1 MIGNQPIDL
10 YARAISDEKQHAVL
24 DGASAGTYKRYQ
36 VLHNDYPDP
45 DRLRKL
51 AASIKDHTLHH
62 LDEYLAKAEQA
73 MTSRGVKV
81 HFASTGEDACQTI
94 LTILQGHGVTRLTKS
109 KSMAAEEIHLNPFLI
124 ENGIEC
130 LESDLGEFI
139 IQLDD
144 DVPSHIV
151 KPIIHKNRRE
161 IAKTFMREGIAADY
175 NDDPE
180 TITRRART
188 YLREKYML
196 AEAGITGA
204 NFVCCDS
211 GRMLL
216 VTNEGNSRFGMA
228 PVPVHIA
235 LVGIEKLIPREK
247 DLAVFLN
254 LLGRSAT
261 GQQLTVYT
269 EFISGPRSANQPD
282 GPEHMHVVFLDNG
295 RSDVL
300 ASNCRE
306 ILRCIRCGACQNVCP
321 VYRQAS
327 GHAYRSTYGGPVGAV
342 LSPLLFGDRF
352 PELADLPKASSLCGA
367 CNEVCPVDIPIPDL
381 LLRLRDKAK
390 REGVHS
396 PAAIPMAPFATLA
409 TSPSLW
415 RTAMTMSKA
424 MNHLPIDVA
433 PIKPLQDWL
442 GQRTLPEFHGGD
454 FRKWFKGH
462 KTSKHPHN
470 QSHET

>member
-1 MIGNQPIDL
+1 MIGNQLIDQ
-10 YARAISDEKQHAVL
+10 YARNISDEKQHSVS
-24 DGASAGTYKRYQ
+24 DGTSAGTEKRYQ
-36 VLHNDYPDP
+36 VLYRDYQDP
-45 DRLRKL
+45 DALRKL

-62 LDEYLAKAEQA
+62 LGDYLAQAEQA
-73 MTSRGVKV
+73 LVARGVNV
-81 HFASTGEDACQTI
+81 HFAATGGDACQTI
-94 LTILQGHGVTRLTKS
+94 LAILQNHGVTQLTKS

-144 DVPSHIV
+144 DIPSHIV

-161 IAKTFMREGIAADY
+161 IANTFLREGIAADY
-175 NDDPE
+175 NDDPQ
-180 TITRRART
+180 TITRRARVF
-188 YLREKYML
+188 LRGKYMQ
-196 AEAGITGA
+196 AQAGITGA
-204 NFVCCDS
+204 NFVCADS

-216 VTNEGNSRFGMA
+216 VTNEGNSRFGLA

-235 LVGIEKLIPREK
+235 LVGIEKLIPREQ

-261 GQQLTVYT
+261 AQQLTVYT
-269 EFISGPRSANQPD
+269 EFINGPRSANQPD
-282 GPEHMHVVFLDNG
+282 GPQHMHVVFMDNG
-295 RSDVL
+295 RSNIL

-327 GHAYRSTYGGPVGAV
+327 GHAYRSPYGGPVGAV

-352 PELADLPKASSLCGA
+352 PEFADLPKASSLCGA

-381 LLRLRDKAK
+381 LLRLRDKAH
-390 REGVHS
+390 REGIHS
-396 PAAIPMAPFATLA
+396 PAAIPMAPFAMLA
-409 TSPSLW
+409 TSPALW
-415 RTAMTMSKA
+415 RNAMTMSKA
-424 MNHLPIDVA
+424 MNYLPLQLA
-433 PIKPLQDWL
+433 PLKPLEDWL
-442 GQRTLPEFHGGD
+442 GQRTLPQSHGGD
-454 FRKWFKGH
+454 FRKWMKRR
-462 KTSKHPHN
+462 KNVKS
-470 QSHET
+470 

>member
-1 MIGNQPIDL
+1 MAQQIDQ
-10 YARAISDEKQHAVL
+10 YARDISDEKQHSVI
-24 DGASAGTYKRYQ
+24 DGSSKGTDKRYS
-36 VLHNDYPDP
+36 VLFHDYEDP
-45 DRLRKL
+45 NSLRKL
-51 AASIKDHTLHH
+51 AGAIKDHTLHH
-62 LDEYLAKAEQA
+62 LDEYLEKAEKA
-73 MTSRGVKV
+73 LTERGVKV
-81 HFASTGEDACQTI
+81 HYASTDEDARQAI
-94 LTILQGHGVTRLTKS
+94 LKILREHEVKQLTKS

-124 ENGIEC
+124 ENGIAC

-139 IQLDD
+139 IQLDGD
-144 DVPSHIV
+144 EPSHIV
-151 KPIIHKNRRE
+151 KPIIHKNRRG
-161 IAKTFMREGIAADY
+161 IANTFLREGIAPDY

-180 TITRRART
+180 TITRRARVH
-188 YLREKYML
+188 LREKYMV

-204 NFVCCDS
+204 NFVCADT
-211 GRMLL
+211 GRLVL

-228 PVPVHIA
+228 PVNLHIA
-235 LVGIEKLIPREK
+235 LVGIEKVIPQER
-247 DLAVFLN
+247 DLSVFLN

-269 EFISGPRSANQPD
+269 EFINGPKSENQPD
-282 GPEHMHVVFLDNG
+282 GPEHMHVVFMDNG
-295 RSDVL
+295 RTDVL

-306 ILRCIRCGACQNVCP
+306 ILRCIRCSACQNVCP

-327 GHAYRSTYGGPVGAV
+327 GHAYRSVYGGPIGAV
-342 LSPLLFGDRF
+342 LSPILFGKRF

-390 REGVHS
+390 REEVPSDG
-396 PAAIPMAPFATLA
+396 AIPMSPFATLA

-424 MNHLPIDVA
+424 MNHLPIQVA

-442 GQRTLPEFHGGD
+442 GQRTLPESHGGD
-454 FRKWFKGH
+454 FRKWLKARR
-462 KTSKHPHN
+462 K
-470 QSHET
+470 

>member
-1 MIGNQPIDL
+1 MAQQIDQ
-10 YARAISDEKQHAVL
+10 YARDISDEKQHSVI
-24 DGASAGTYKRYQ
+24 DGSSKGTDKRYS
-36 VLHNDYPDP
+36 VLFHDYEDP
-45 DRLRKL
+45 NSLRKL
-51 AASIKDHTLHH
+51 AGAIKDHTLHH
-62 LDEYLAKAEQA
+62 LDEYLEKAEKA
-73 MTSRGVKV
+73 LTDRGVHV
-81 HFASTGEDACQTI
+81 HYASTDEDARQAI
-94 LTILQGHGVTRLTKS
+94 LKILQEYEVKQLTKS

-124 ENGIEC
+124 ENGIAC

-139 IQLDD
+139 IQLDGD
-144 DVPSHIV
+144 EPSHIV
-151 KPIIHKNRRE
+151 KPIIHKNRRG
-161 IAKTFMREGIAADY
+161 IANTFLREGIAPDY

-180 TITRRART
+180 TITRRARVH
-188 YLREKYML
+188 LREKYMV

-204 NFVCCDS
+204 NFVCADT
-211 GRMLL
+211 GRLVL

-228 PVPVHIA
+228 PVNLHIA
-235 LVGIEKLIPREK
+235 LVGIEKVIPQER
-247 DLAVFLN
+247 DLSVFLN

-269 EFISGPRSANQPD
+269 EFINGPKSENQPD
-282 GPEHMHVVFLDNG
+282 GPEHMHVVFMDNG
-295 RSDVL
+295 RTDVL

-306 ILRCIRCGACQNVCP
+306 ILRCIRCSACQNVCP

-327 GHAYRSTYGGPVGAV
+327 GHAYRSVYGGPIGAV
-342 LSPLLFGDRF
+342 LSPILFGKRF

-390 REGVHS
+390 REEVPSDG
-396 PAAIPMAPFATLA
+396 AIPMSPFATLA

-424 MNHLPIDVA
+424 MNHLPIQVA

-442 GQRTLPEFHGGD
+442 GQRTLPESHGGD
-454 FRKWFKGH
+454 FRKWLKARR
-462 KTSKHPHN
+462 K
-470 QSHET
+470 

>member
-1 MIGNQPIDL
+1 MIGTQKIDDF
-10 YARAISDEKQHAVL
+10 ARAITDEKQHSVL
-24 DGASAGTYKRYQ
+24 DGASAGTEKRYK
-36 VLHNDYPDP
+36 VLHNDYADP
-45 DRLRKL
+45 DQLRRL
-51 AASIKDHTLHH
+51 AARIKDHTLHH
-62 LDEYLAKAEQA
+62 LDEYLVKAEQA
-73 MTSRGVKV
+73 LTSRGVHV
-81 HFASTGEDACQTI
+81 HFAATDQDARQTI
-94 LTILQGHGVTRLTKS
+94 LDILRQHEVTALTKS
-109 KSMAAEEIHLNPFLI
+109 KSMAAEEIHLNPYLI

-139 IQLDD
+139 IQLDND
-144 DVPSHIV
+144 EPSHIV

-161 IAKTFMREGIAADY
+161 IARTFQREGVADDY

-188 YLREKYML
+188 FFREKYMK
-196 AEAGITGA
+196 AQAGITGA
-204 NFVCCDS
+204 NFVCADS
-211 GRMLL
+211 GRILL
-216 VTNEGNSRFGMA
+216 ITNEGNSRFGMA
-228 PVPVHIA
+228 PVNVHIA
-235 LVGIEKLIPREK
+235 LVGIEKLIPREQ
-247 DLAVFLN
+247 DLSVFLN

-269 EFISGPRSANQPD
+269 EFINGPKSANQPD
-282 GPEHMHVVFLDNG
+282 GPDYMHVVFMDNG
-295 RSDVL
+295 RTDVL

-327 GHAYRSTYGGPVGAV
+327 GHAYRSTYGGPIGAV

-381 LLRLRDKAK
+381 LLRLRDKAY
-390 REGVHS
+390 REHIHS
-396 PAAIPMAPFATLA
+396 PAAIPMSPFATLA

-424 MNHLPIDVA
+424 MNHLPIQVA

-442 GQRTLPEFHGGD
+442 GQRTLPESHGGD
-454 FRKWFKGH
+454 FRKWFKAH
-462 KTSKHPHN
+462 KK
-470 QSHET
+470 

>member
-1 MIGNQPIDL
+1 MPSTQPIDQ
-10 YARAISDEKQHAVL
+10 YARDITDEKQASVL
-24 DGASAGTYKRYQ
+24 DGSSKGTDKRHE
-36 VLHNDYPDP
+36 VLHQDYGDP
-45 DRLRKL
+45 DALRRL
-51 AASIKDHTLHH
+51 AGEIKDHTLHH
-62 LDEYLAKAEQA
+62 LGEYLEKAEKA
-73 MTSRGVKV
+73 LTSRGVRV
-81 HFASTGEDACQTI
+81 HFASTGEDARNTI
-94 LTILQGHGVTRLTKS
+94 LDILREHGATRLTKS
-109 KSMAAEEIHLNPFLI
+109 KSMAAEEIHLNPFLN

-139 IQLDD
+139 VQLDHD
-144 DVPSHIV
+144 EPSHIV

-161 IAKTFMREGIAADY
+161 IANTFLREGIASDY

-180 TITRRART
+180 TITRRARVH
-188 YLREKYML
+188 LRSKYME
-196 AEAGITGA
+196 AHAGITGA
-204 NFVCCDS
+204 NFVCADS
-211 GRMLL
+211 GRMVL

-235 LVGIEKLIPREK
+235 LVGIEKVIPREK

-269 EFISGPRSANQPD
+269 EFINGPRAAGQPD
-282 GPEHMHVVFLDNG
+282 GPDHMHVVFMDNG
-295 RSDVL
+295 RTDVL

-327 GHAYRSTYGGPVGAV
+327 GHAYRSTYGGPIGAV
-342 LSPLLFGDRF
+342 LSPILFGSRF

-390 REGVHS
+390 RESIPSAG
-396 PAAIPMAPFATLA
+396 AIPMSPFATLA
-409 TSPSLW
+409 TSPSMW

-424 MNHLPIDVA
+424 MNHLPIQVA
-433 PIKPLQDWL
+433 PVKPLQEWL
-442 GQRTLPEFHGGD
+442 GQRTLPEWHGGD
-454 FRKWFKGH
+454 FRKWLKNR
-462 KTSKHPHN
+462 KTEEK
-470 QSHET
+470 TK

>member
-1 MIGNQPIDL
+1 MIGIQPIDQ
-10 YARAISDEKQHAVL
+10 YARDISDEKQHSVI
-24 DGASAGTYKRYQ
+24 DGSAAGTDKRYY
-36 VLHNDYPDP
+36 VLHKDYPDP
-45 DRLRKL
+45 DKLRKL
-51 AASIKDHTLHH
+51 AASIKDHTLNH
-62 LDEYLAKAEQA
+62 LGDYLAKAEKSL
-73 MTSRGVKV
+73 TDRGVSV
-81 HFASTGEDACQTI
+81 HFASTDEDARQTI
-94 LTILQGHGVTRLTKS
+94 LSILRGHGVTRLTKS

-124 ENGIEC
+124 ENGVEC

-139 IQLDD
+139 IQLDGD
-144 DVPSHIV
+144 EPSHIV

-161 IAKTFMREGIAADY
+161 IANTFQREGVAVDY

-180 TITRRART
+180 TITRRARVHF
-188 YLREKYML
+188 RKKYM
-196 AEAGITGA
+196 EAQAVITGA
-204 NFVCCDS
+204 NFVCADT
-211 GRMLL
+211 GRMILA
-216 VTNEGNSRFGMA
+216 TNEGNSRFGMA

-235 LVGIEKLIPREK
+235 LVGIEKIIPEQK

-269 EFISGPRSANQPD
+269 EFINGPRSANQPD
-282 GPEHMHVVFLDNG
+282 GPDHMHVVFMDNG
-295 RSDVL
+295 RTDVL
-300 ASNCRE
+300 ASNCKE

-327 GHAYRSTYGGPVGAV
+327 GHAYRSTYGGPIGAV
-342 LSPLLFGDRF
+342 LSPILFGKRF

-390 REGVHS
+390 REEIPSAG
-396 PAAIPMAPFATLA
+396 AIPMSPFAHLA

-424 MNHLPIDVA
+424 MNHLPIQVA

-442 GQRTLPEFHGGD
+442 GQRTLPESHGGD
-454 FRKWFKGH
+454 FRRWMKERKKV
-462 KTSKHPHN
+462 KT
-470 QSHET
+470 

>member
-1 MIGNQPIDL
+1 MIGIQPIEE
-10 YARAISDEKQHAVL
+10 YARLISDAKQHSVI
-24 DGASAGTYKRYQ
+24 DGASSGTAKRYQ
-36 VLHNDYPDP
+36 VLHGDYPDP
-45 DRLRKL
+45 DALRKT
-51 AASIKDHTLHH
+51 AAAIKDHTLQN
-62 LDEYLAKAEQA
+62 LASYLEQA
-73 MTSRGVKV
+73 ESSLSASGAKV
-81 HFASTGEDACQTI
+81 HFAATGDDAKQTI
-94 LTILQGHGVTRLTKS
+94 LSILREHGVTSITKS

-124 ENGIEC
+124 ENGVEC

-139 IQLDD
+139 IQLDGD
-144 DVPSHIV
+144 EPSHIV

-161 IAKTFMREGIAADY
+161 IAETFRREGIAADY

-180 TITRRART
+180 TITRRARV
-188 YLREKYML
+188 YLREKYM
-196 AEAGITGA
+196 AAQGVVTGA
-204 NFVCCDS
+204 NFVCADS
-211 GRMLL
+211 GRIVL

-269 EFISGPRSANQPD
+269 EFVNGPRSANQPD
-282 GPEHMHVVFLDNG
+282 GPEHFHVVFMDNG
-295 RSDVL
+295 RTDVL

-327 GHAYRSTYGGPVGAV
+327 GHAYRSNYGGPVGAV

-390 REGVHS
+390 REHVPS
-396 PAAIPMAPFATLA
+396 PAALPMGPFATLA

-424 MNHLPIDVA
+424 MNHLPIEVA

-442 GQRTLPEFHGGD
+442 GQRTLPPSRGGEF
-454 FRKWFKGH
+454 RRWFKNR
-462 KTSKHPHN
+462 KS
-470 QSHET
+470 S

>member
-10 YARAISDEKQHAVL
+10 YARTISDEKQASVL
-24 DGASAGTYKRYQ
+24 DGSSKGTEKRYQ
-36 VLHNDYPDP
+36 VLHRDYAAPDA
-45 DRLRKL
+45 LRKL
-51 AASIKDHTLHH
+51 AGAIKDHTLHH
-62 LDEYLAKAEQA
+62 LGDYLAKAEQA
-73 MTSRGVKV
+73 LVSRGVQV
-81 HFASTGEDACQTI
+81 HFAATGDDAKQAI
-94 LTILQGHGVTRLTKS
+94 LSILQSHGVTRLTKA

-144 DVPSHIV
+144 DIPSHIV

-161 IAKTFMREGIAADY
+161 IAKTFLREGIAADY

-180 TITRRART
+180 TITRRARV
-188 YLREKYML
+188 YLREKYMR

-204 NFVCCDS
+204 NFVCADT

-235 LVGIEKLIPREK
+235 LVGIEKVIPREQ

-269 EFISGPRSANQPD
+269 EFINGPRAAGQPD
-282 GPEHMHVVFLDNG
+282 GPEHMHVVFMDNG
-295 RSDVL
+295 RSEVL

-390 REGVHS
+390 RDHVHS
-396 PAAIPMAPFATLA
+396 PAAIPMSPFAVLA

-424 MNHLPIDVA
+424 MNHLPIQVA

-454 FRKWFKGH
+454 FRKWYGSRGK
-462 KTSKHPHN
+462 N
-470 QSHET
+470 

>member
-1 MIGNQPIDL
+1 MIGNQLIDE
-10 YARAISDEKQHAVL
+10 YARNISDEKQHSVIS
-24 DGASAGTYKRYQ
+24 GAAAGTEKRYQ
-36 VLHNDYPDP
+36 VLHQDYPDP
-45 DRLRKL
+45 DAIRKL

-62 LDEYLAKAEQA
+62 LGDYLAKAEQA
-73 MTSRGVKV
+73 LTSRGVKV
-81 HFASTGEDACQTI
+81 HFASTDEDARQTI
-94 LTILQGHGVTRLTKS
+94 LSILQGHGVTQLTKS

-124 ENGIEC
+124 ENGVEC

-144 DVPSHIV
+144 DEPSHIV

-161 IAKTFMREGIAADY
+161 IAETFLREGIAADY

-180 TITRRART
+180 TITRRARV

-196 AEAGITGA
+196 AQAGITGG
-204 NFVCCDS
+204 NFVCADT
-211 GRMLL
+211 GRIAL

-228 PVPVHIA
+228 PVGVHIA
-235 LVGIEKLIPREK
+235 LVGIEKIIPQEK

-269 EFISGPRSANQPD
+269 EFINGPKSANQPD

-295 RSDVL
+295 RTDVL
-300 ASNCRE
+300 ASNCKE

-342 LSPLLFGDRF
+342 LSPILFGSRF

-381 LLRLRDKAK
+381 LLRLRDKAH
-390 REGVHS
+390 REHIHS
-396 PAAIPMAPFATLA
+396 PAAIPMSPFATLA

-424 MNHLPIDVA
+424 MNHLPIQVA

-442 GQRTLPEFHGGD
+442 GQRTLPESHGGD
-454 FRKWFKGH
+454 FRKWMKSR
-462 KTSKHPHN
+462 KK
-470 QSHET
+470 

>member
-1 MIGNQPIDL
+1 MVTHQPIDL
-10 YARAISDEKQHAVL
+10 YARNITDEKQASVI
-24 DGASAGTYKRYQ
+24 DGSSSGTEKRYQ
-36 VLHNDYPDP
+36 VLNADYENPNA
-45 DRLRKL
+45 LRKL
-51 AASIKDHTLHH
+51 AGAIKDHTLHH
-62 LDEYLAKAEQA
+62 LGTYLAKAEKSL
-73 MTSRGVKV
+73 TDRGVHV
-81 HFASTGEDACQTI
+81 HYAATDEDARQTI
-94 LTILQGHGVTRLTKS
+94 LSILRSHEVTRLTKS

-139 IQLDD
+139 IQLDGD
-144 DVPSHIV
+144 EPSHIV

-161 IAKTFMREGIAADY
+161 IARTFLREGIGGDY

-180 TITRRART
+180 TITRRARVH
-188 YLREKYML
+188 LREKYML
-196 AEAGITGA
+196 AQAGITGA
-204 NFVCCDS
+204 NFVCADT
-211 GRMLL
+211 GRLAL

-235 LVGIEKLIPREK
+235 LVGIEKVIPEEK

-269 EFISGPRSANQPD
+269 EFINGPRSPNQPD
-282 GPEHMHVVFLDNG
+282 GPDHMHVVFMDNG
-295 RSDVL
+295 RTDVL

-390 REGVHS
+390 REAVPSAG
-396 PAAIPMAPFATLA
+396 AIPMSPFATLA

-424 MNHLPIDVA
+424 MNHLPIEVA
-433 PIKPLQDWL
+433 PVKPLQEWL
-442 GQRTLPEFHGGD
+442 GQRTLPEWRGGD
-454 FRKWFKGH
+454 FRKWFKNR
-462 KTSKHPHN
+462 KN
-470 QSHET
+470 

>member
-1 MIGNQPIDL
+1 MIGTQPIDL
-10 YARAISDEKQHAVL
+10 YARKISDEKQTSVL
-24 DGASAGTYKRYQ
+24 DGSSKGTEKRYE
-36 VLHNDYPDP
+36 VLHKDYADP
-45 DRLRKL
+45 DSLRKL
-51 AASIKDHTLHH
+51 AGAIKDHTLHH
-62 LDEYLAKAEQA
+62 LGDYLAKAEAALTQ
-73 MTSRGVKV
+73 RGVKV
-81 HFASTGEDACQTI
+81 HFAATAKDARQEI
-94 LTILQGHGVTRLTKS
+94 LSILRGHGVTRLTKS

-139 IQLDD
+139 VQLDND
-144 DVPSHIV
+144 EPSHIV

-161 IAKTFMREGIAADY
+161 IARTFQREGIAADY

-180 TITRRART
+180 TITRRARVH
-188 YLREKYML
+188 LREKYML

-204 NFVCCDS
+204 NFVCADT
-211 GRMLL
+211 GRLTL

-235 LVGIEKLIPREK
+235 LVGIEKVIPREQ

-269 EFISGPRSANQPD
+269 EFINGPKSANQPD
-282 GPEHMHVVFLDNG
+282 GPEHMHVVFMDNG
-295 RSDVL
+295 RTDVL

-396 PAAIPMAPFATLA
+396 PAALPMTPFSTLA

-424 MNHLPIDVA
+424 MNHLPIHVA

-442 GQRTLPEFHGGD
+442 GQRTLPESRGGD
-454 FRKWFKGH
+454 FRKWY
-462 KTSKHPHN
+462 KTRKN
-470 QSHET
+470 G

>member
-1 MIGNQPIDL
+1 MIGNQLIDE
-10 YARAISDEKQHAVL
+10 YARRISDEKQHSVL
-24 DGASAGTYKRYQ
+24 DGASAGTEKRYQ
-36 VLHNDYPDP
+36 ILHTDYQDP
-45 DRLRKL
+45 DALRKL

-73 MTSRGVKV
+73 LVSRGVNV
-81 HFASTGEDACQTI
+81 HFAATGDDAKQTI
-94 LTILQGHGVTRLTKS
+94 LDILRSHGVTRLTKS

-139 IQLDD
+139 VQLDD
-144 DVPSHIV
+144 DEPSHIV

-161 IAKTFMREGIAADY
+161 IARTFQREGIAADY

-180 TITRRART
+180 TITRRARVF
-188 YLREKYML
+188 LREKYMQ

-204 NFVCCDS
+204 NFVCADS
-211 GRMLL
+211 GRLLL

-235 LVGIEKLIPREK
+235 LVGIEKIIPREK
-247 DLAVFLN
+247 DLTVFLN

-269 EFISGPRSANQPD
+269 EFINGPKSANQPD
-282 GPEHMHVVFLDNG
+282 GPEHMHVVFMDNG
-295 RSDVL
+295 RTDVL

-381 LLRLRDKAK
+381 LLRLRDKAH
-390 REGVHS
+390 RAHVHS
-396 PAAIPMAPFATLA
+396 PAAIPMSPFATLA
-409 TSPSLW
+409 TTPSLW

-424 MNHLPIDVA
+424 MNHLPIQVA

-442 GQRTLPEFHGGD
+442 GQRTLPESHGGD
-454 FRKWFKGH
+454 FRKWFKAR
-462 KTSKHPHN
+462 KK
-470 QSHET
+470 

>member
-1 MIGNQPIDL
+1 MIGNQLIDE
-10 YARAISDEKQHAVL
+10 YARAISDEKQNSVL
-24 DGASAGTYKRYQ
+24 DGASSGTEKRYQ
-36 VLHNDYPDP
+36 VLHKDYQDP
-45 DRLRKL
+45 DALRKL
-51 AASIKDHTLHH
+51 AASIKDHTLQH

-73 MTSRGVKV
+73 LVSRGANV
-81 HFASTGEDACQTI
+81 HFAATGDDAKQTI
-94 LTILQGHGVTRLTKS
+94 LDILRSHGVTRLTKS

-144 DVPSHIV
+144 DEPSHIV

-161 IAKTFMREGIAADY
+161 IARTFQREGIAADY

-180 TITRRART
+180 TITRRARVF
-188 YLREKYML
+188 LREKYMQ
-196 AEAGITGA
+196 AQAGITGA
-204 NFVCCDS
+204 NFVCADS
-211 GRMLL
+211 GRLLL

-235 LVGIEKLIPREK
+235 LVGIEKIIPREK

-269 EFISGPRSANQPD
+269 EFINGPKSANQPD
-282 GPEHMHVVFLDNG
+282 GPEHMHVVFMDNG
-295 RSDVL
+295 RTDVL

-381 LLRLRDKAK
+381 LLRLRDKAHQAH
-390 REGVHS
+390 VHS
-396 PAAIPMAPFATLA
+396 PAAIPMSPFATLA

-424 MNHLPIDVA
+424 MNHLPIQVA

-442 GQRTLPEFHGGD
+442 GQRTLPESHGGD
-454 FRKWFKGH
+454 FRKWFKTR
-462 KTSKHPHN
+462 KK
-470 QSHET
+470 

>member
-1 MIGNQPIDL
+1 MIGTQPIDL
-10 YARAISDEKQHAVL
+10 YARKISDEKQNSVL
-24 DGASAGTYKRYQ
+24 DGSSKGTEKRYEA
-36 VLHNDYPDP
+36 LHKDYADP
-45 DRLRKL
+45 DSLRKL
-51 AASIKDHTLHH
+51 AGAIKDHTLHH
-62 LDEYLAKAEQA
+62 LGDYLAKAEAALTQ
-73 MTSRGVKV
+73 RGVKV
-81 HFASTGEDACQTI
+81 HFAATAEDARQEI
-94 LTILQGHGVTRLTKS
+94 LSILRGHGVNRLTKS

-139 IQLDD
+139 VQLDND
-144 DVPSHIV
+144 EPSHIV

-161 IAKTFMREGIAADY
+161 IARTFQREGIAADY

-180 TITRRART
+180 TITRRARVH
-188 YLREKYML
+188 LREKYML

-204 NFVCCDS
+204 NFVCADT
-211 GRMLL
+211 GRLTL

-228 PVPVHIA
+228 PTPVHIA
-235 LVGIEKLIPREK
+235 LVGIEKVIPREQ

-269 EFISGPRSANQPD
+269 EFINGPKSANQPD
-282 GPEHMHVVFLDNG
+282 GPEHMHVVFMDNG
-295 RSDVL
+295 RTDVL

-396 PAAIPMAPFATLA
+396 PAAVPMTPFSTLA

-424 MNHLPIDVA
+424 MNHLPIHVA

-442 GQRTLPEFHGGD
+442 GQRTLPESRGGE
-454 FRKWFKGH
+454 FRKWYKGH
-462 KTSKHPHN
+462 KN
-470 QSHET
+470 G

>member
-1 MIGNQPIDL
+1 MIGIQPIDQ
-10 YARAISDEKQHAVL
+10 YARDISDEKQQSVI
-24 DGASAGTYKRYQ
+24 GGSSAGTEKRYK
-36 VLHNDYPDP
+36 VLHHDYPDP
-45 DRLRKL
+45 DAIRRL
-51 AASIKDHTLHH
+51 AAVIKDHTLHH
-62 LDEYLAKAEQA
+62 LGDYLAKAENA
-73 MTSRGVKV
+73 LIDRGVQV
-81 HFASTGEDACQTI
+81 HFASTDEDARQTI
-94 LTILQGHGVTRLTKS
+94 LAILRGHGVSRLTKS

-124 ENGIEC
+124 ENGVEC

-139 IQLDD
+139 IQLDGD
-144 DVPSHIV
+144 EPSHIV

-161 IAKTFMREGIAADY
+161 IARTFLREGVADDY

-180 TITRRART
+180 TITRRARNHF
-188 YLREKYML
+188 RRKYM
-196 AEAGITGA
+196 EAQAVITGA
-204 NFVCCDS
+204 NFVCSDT
-211 GRMLL
+211 GRM
-216 VTNEGNSRFGMA
+216 VIATNEGNSRFGMA

-235 LVGIEKLIPREK
+235 LVGIEKIIPAEK

-269 EFISGPRSANQPD
+269 EFINGPKSASQPD
-282 GPEHMHVVFLDNG
+282 GPEHMHVVFMDN
-295 RSDVL
+295 RRTDVL
-300 ASNCRE
+300 ASNCKE

-327 GHAYRSTYGGPVGAV
+327 GHAYRSTYGGPIGAV
-342 LSPLLFGDRF
+342 LSPILFGSRF
-352 PELADLPKASSLCGA
+352 PELADLPKASTLCGA

-390 REGVHS
+390 REEIPSAG
-396 PAAIPMAPFATLA
+396 AIPMSPFATLA

-424 MNHLPIDVA
+424 MNYLPIQVA

-442 GQRTLPEFHGGD
+442 GQRTLPESHGGD
-454 FRKWFKGH
+454 FRKWFKAH
-462 KTSKHPHN
+462 KK
-470 QSHET
+470 

>member
-1 MIGNQPIDL
+1 MSALQPIER
-10 YARAISDEKQHAVL
+10 YARAISDEKQASVM
-24 DGASAGTYKRYQ
+24 DGSSSGTEKRFH
-36 VLHNDYPDP
+36 VLHEDYDDP
-45 DRLRKL
+45 DVLRRL
-51 AASIKDHTLHH
+51 AGAIKDHTLHH
-62 LDEYLAKAEQA
+62 LDLYLEQA
-73 MTSRGVKV
+73 ADALTARGVKV
-81 HFASTGEDACQTI
+81 HFASTDEDARQAI
-94 LTILQGHGVTRLTKS
+94 LGILREHEVKRLTKS

-139 IQLDD
+139 IQLDGD
-144 DVPSHIV
+144 EPSHIV

-161 IAKTFMREGIAADY
+161 IAQTFLREGIAPDY

-180 TITRRART
+180 VITRRARVH
-188 YLREKYML
+188 LREKYMQ
-196 AEAGITGA
+196 AGAGITGA
-204 NFVCCDS
+204 NFVCADS
-211 GRMLL
+211 GRLVL

-235 LVGIEKLIPREK
+235 LVGIEKVVPRER
-247 DLAVFLN
+247 DLAVLLN

-269 EFISGPRSANQPD
+269 EFINGPRSAHQPD
-282 GPEHMHVVFLDNG
+282 GPEHMHVVFMDNG
-295 RSDVL
+295 RTDVL
-300 ASNCRE
+300 ASSCKE

-321 VYRQAS
+321 IYRQAS

-342 LSPLLFGDRF
+342 LSPLLFGSRF
-352 PELADLPKASSLCGA
+352 RDLADLPKASTLCGA

-390 REGVHS
+390 REKVPS
-396 PAAIPMAPFATLA
+396 AASIPMAPFATLA

-424 MNHLPIDVA
+424 MNHLPLDVA
-433 PIKPLQDWL
+433 PVRPLRDWL
-442 GQRTLPEFHGGD
+442 GQRTLPEWHGGD
-454 FRKWFKGH
+454 FRKWLKSRERRRTDESG
-462 KTSKHPHN
+462 T
-470 QSHET
+470 

>member
-1 MIGNQPIDL
+1 MIGTQLIDD
-10 YARAISDEKQHAVL
+10 YARNISDEKQQSVITGSA
-24 DGASAGTYKRYQ
+24 AGTNKRYQ
-36 VLHNDYPDP
+36 VLHKDYPDP
-45 DRLRKL
+45 DAIRKL
-51 AASIKDHTLHH
+51 AAAIKDHTLHH
-62 LDEYLAKAEQA
+62 LGDYLAKAEQA
-73 MTSRGVKV
+73 LESRGVNV
-81 HFASTGEDACQTI
+81 HFASTDEDARQTI
-94 LTILQGHGVTRLTKS
+94 LSILQGHGVTQLTKS

-124 ENGIEC
+124 ENGVEC

-144 DVPSHIV
+144 DEPSHIV

-161 IAKTFMREGIAADY
+161 IARTFQREGIAADY

-180 TITRRART
+180 TIT
-188 YLREKYML
+188 LREKYMQ
-196 AEAGITGA
+196 AQAGITGG
-204 NFVCCDS
+204 NFVCADT
-211 GRMLL
+211 GRIAL

-228 PVPVHIA
+228 PVGVHIA
-235 LVGIEKLIPREK
+235 LIGIEKIIPQEK

-269 EFISGPRSANQPD
+269 EFINGPKSANQPD
-282 GPEHMHVVFLDNG
+282 GPEHMHVVFMDNG
-295 RSDVL
+295 RTDVL
-300 ASNCRE
+300 ASNCKE

-342 LSPLLFGDRF
+342 LSPILFGSRF

-381 LLRLRDKAK
+381 LLRLRDKAHQ
-390 REGVHS
+390 EHIHS
-396 PAAIPMAPFATLA
+396 PAAIPMSPFAALA
-409 TSPSLW
+409 TSPALW

-424 MNHLPIDVA
+424 MNHLPIQVA

-442 GQRTLPEFHGGD
+442 GQRTLPDSHGGD
-454 FRKWFKGH
+454 FRKWFKARR
-462 KTSKHPHN
+462 K
-470 QSHET
+470 E

>member
-1 MIGNQPIDL
+1 MIGTQLIDD
-10 YARAISDEKQHAVL
+10 YARNISDEKQQSVITGSA
-24 DGASAGTYKRYQ
+24 AGTNKRYQ
-36 VLHNDYPDP
+36 VLHKDYPDP
-45 DRLRKL
+45 DAIRKL

-62 LDEYLAKAEQA
+62 LGDYLAKAEQA
-73 MTSRGVKV
+73 LVSRGVNV
-81 HFASTGEDACQTI
+81 HFASTDEDARQTI
-94 LTILQGHGVTRLTKS
+94 LSILRGHGVTQLTKA

-124 ENGIEC
+124 ENGVEC

-144 DVPSHIV
+144 DEPSHIV

-161 IAKTFMREGIAADY
+161 IAKTFQREGIAADY

-180 TITRRART
+180 TITRRARV
-188 YLREKYML
+188 YLREKYMQ
-196 AEAGITGA
+196 AQAGITGG
-204 NFVCCDS
+204 NFVCADT
-211 GRMLL
+211 GRIAL

-228 PVPVHIA
+228 PVGVHIA
-235 LVGIEKLIPREK
+235 LIGIEKIIPEEK

-269 EFISGPRSANQPD
+269 EFINGPKSANQPD
-282 GPEHMHVVFLDNG
+282 GPEHMHVVFMDNG
-295 RSDVL
+295 RTDVL
-300 ASNCRE
+300 ASNCKE

-342 LSPLLFGDRF
+342 LSPILFGSRF

-381 LLRLRDKAK
+381 LLRLRDKAHQ
-390 REGVHS
+390 EHIHS
-396 PAAIPMAPFATLA
+396 PAAIPMSPFAALA
-409 TSPSLW
+409 TSPALW

-424 MNHLPIDVA
+424 MNHLPIQVA

-442 GQRTLPEFHGGD
+442 GQRTLPDSHGGD
-454 FRKWFKGH
+454 FRKWFKARR
-462 KTSKHPHN
+462 K
-470 QSHET
+470 E

>member
-1 MIGNQPIDL
+1 MPQQIDQ
-10 YARAISDEKQHAVL
+10 YARDISDEKQHSVI
-24 DGASAGTYKRYQ
+24 DGSSKGTEKRYS
-36 VLHNDYPDP
+36 VLFHDYEDP
-45 DRLRKL
+45 NSLRKL
-51 AASIKDHTLHH
+51 AGAIKDHTLHH
-62 LDEYLAKAEQA
+62 LDEYLEKAERA
-73 MTSRGVKV
+73 LTERGVNV
-81 HFASTGEDACQTI
+81 HYASTDEDARQAI
-94 LTILQGHGVTRLTKS
+94 LGILQEHGVKQLTKS

-139 IQLDD
+139 IQLDGD
-144 DVPSHIV
+144 EPSHIV
-151 KPIIHKNRRE
+151 KPIIHKNRRG
-161 IAKTFMREGIAADY
+161 IANTFLREGIAPDY

-180 TITRRART
+180 TITRRARVH
-188 YLREKYML
+188 LREKYMV

-204 NFVCCDS
+204 NFVCADS
-211 GRMLL
+211 GRLVL

-228 PVPVHIA
+228 PVNVHIA
-235 LVGIEKLIPREK
+235 LVGIEKVIPQER
-247 DLAVFLN
+247 DLSVFLN

-269 EFISGPRSANQPD
+269 EFINGPKSENQPD
-282 GPEHMHVVFLDNG
+282 GPEHMHVVFMDNG
-295 RSDVL
+295 RTDVL

-306 ILRCIRCGACQNVCP
+306 ILRCIRCSACQNVCP

-327 GHAYRSTYGGPVGAV
+327 GHAYRSVYGGPIGAV
-342 LSPLLFGDRF
+342 LSPILFGKRF

-390 REGVHS
+390 REEIPSEG
-396 PAAIPMAPFATLA
+396 AIPMSPFATLA

-424 MNHLPIDVA
+424 MNHLPIEVA

-442 GQRTLPEFHGGD
+442 GQRTLPESHGGD
-454 FRKWFKGH
+454 FRKWLKARR
-462 KTSKHPHN
+462 K
-470 QSHET
+470 

>member
-1 MIGNQPIDL
+1 MVTHQPIDL
-10 YARAISDEKQHAVL
+10 YARNITDEKQASVI
-24 DGASAGTYKRYQ
+24 DGSSSGTEKRYQ
-36 VLHNDYPDP
+36 VLNADYENPNA
-45 DRLRKL
+45 LRKL
-51 AASIKDHTLHH
+51 AGAIKDHTLHH
-62 LDEYLAKAEQA
+62 LGTYLAKAEKSL
-73 MTSRGVKV
+73 TDRGVHV
-81 HFASTGEDACQTI
+81 HFAATDEDARQTI
-94 LTILQGHGVTRLTKS
+94 LSILRSHEVTRLTKS

-139 IQLDD
+139 IQLDGD
-144 DVPSHIV
+144 EPSHIV

-161 IAKTFMREGIAADY
+161 IARTFLREGIGGDY

-180 TITRRART
+180 TITRRARVH
-188 YLREKYML
+188 LREKYML
-196 AEAGITGA
+196 AQAGITGA
-204 NFVCCDS
+204 NFVCADT
-211 GRMLL
+211 GRLAL

-235 LVGIEKLIPREK
+235 LVGIEKVIPEEK

-269 EFISGPRSANQPD
+269 EFINGPRSPNQPD
-282 GPEHMHVVFLDNG
+282 GPDHMHVVFMDNG
-295 RSDVL
+295 RTDVL

-390 REGVHS
+390 REAVPSAG
-396 PAAIPMAPFATLA
+396 AIPMSPFATLA

-424 MNHLPIDVA
+424 MNHLPIEVA
-433 PIKPLQDWL
+433 PVKPLQEWL
-442 GQRTLPEFHGGD
+442 GQRTLPEWRGGD
-454 FRKWFKGH
+454 FRKWFKNR
-462 KTSKHPHN
+462 KN
-470 QSHET
+470 

>member
-1 MIGNQPIDL
+1 MIGTQPIDL
-10 YARAISDEKQHAVL
+10 YARKISDEKQTSVL
-24 DGASAGTYKRYQ
+24 DGSSKGTEKRYE
-36 VLHNDYPDP
+36 VLHKDYADP
-45 DRLRKL
+45 DSLRKL
-51 AASIKDHTLHH
+51 AGAIKDHTLHH
-62 LDEYLAKAEQA
+62 LGDYLAKAEAALIQ
-73 MTSRGVKV
+73 RGVKV
-81 HFASTGEDACQTI
+81 HFAATAEDARQEI
-94 LTILQGHGVTRLTKS
+94 LTILRGHGVTRLTKS

-139 IQLDD
+139 VQLDND
-144 DVPSHIV
+144 EPSHIV

-161 IAKTFMREGIAADY
+161 IARTFQREGIAADY

-180 TITRRART
+180 TITRRARVH
-188 YLREKYML
+188 LREKYML
-196 AEAGITGA
+196 AQAGITGA
-204 NFVCCDS
+204 NFVCADT
-211 GRMLL
+211 GRLTL

-228 PVPVHIA
+228 PAPVHIA
-235 LVGIEKLIPREK
+235 LVGIEKVIPREQ

-269 EFISGPRSANQPD
+269 EFINGPKSANQPD
-282 GPEHMHVVFLDNG
+282 GPEHMHVVFMDNG
-295 RSDVL
+295 RTDVL

-396 PAAIPMAPFATLA
+396 PAAVPMTPFSTLA

-424 MNHLPIDVA
+424 MNHLPIHVA

-442 GQRTLPEFHGGD
+442 GQRTLPESRGGD
-454 FRKWFKGH
+454 FRKWYKAH
-462 KTSKHPHN
+462 KN
-470 QSHET
+470 G

>member
-1 MIGNQPIDL
+1 MIGNQLIDQ
-10 YARAISDEKQHAVL
+10 YARNISDEKQHSVISGSA
-24 DGASAGTYKRYQ
+24 AGTEKRYQ
-36 VLHNDYPDP
+36 VLHKDYPDP
-45 DRLRKL
+45 DAIRKL

-62 LDEYLAKAEQA
+62 LGDYLAKAEQA
-73 MTSRGVKV
+73 LVSRGVNV
-81 HFASTGEDACQTI
+81 HFAATDEDARQTI
-94 LTILQGHGVTRLTKS
+94 LSILQGHGVTQLTKS

-124 ENGIEC
+124 ENGVEC

-144 DVPSHIV
+144 DEPSHIV

-161 IAKTFMREGIAADY
+161 IAATFLREGIAADY

-180 TITRRART
+180 TITRRARVH
-188 YLREKYML
+188 LREKYMQ
-196 AEAGITGA
+196 AQAGITGG
-204 NFVCCDS
+204 NFVCADT
-211 GRMLL
+211 GRVAL

-228 PVPVHIA
+228 PVGVHIA
-235 LVGIEKLIPREK
+235 LIGIEKIIPQEK

-269 EFISGPRSANQPD
+269 EFINGPKSANQPD
-282 GPEHMHVVFLDNG
+282 GPEHMHVVFMDNG
-295 RSDVL
+295 RTDVL
-300 ASNCRE
+300 ASNCKE

-342 LSPLLFGDRF
+342 LSPILFGSRF

-381 LLRLRDKAK
+381 LLRLRDKAH
-390 REGVHS
+390 REHIHS
-396 PAAIPMAPFATLA
+396 PAAIPMSPFATLA

-424 MNHLPIDVA
+424 MNHLPIQVA

-442 GQRTLPEFHGGD
+442 GQRTLPDSHGGD
-454 FRKWFKGH
+454 FRKWMKNR
-462 KTSKHPHN
+462 KK
-470 QSHET
+470 

>member
-1 MIGNQPIDL
+1 MVTHQPIDL
-10 YARAISDEKQHAVL
+10 YARNITDEKQASVI
-24 DGASAGTYKRYQ
+24 DGSSSGTEKRYQ
-36 VLHNDYPDP
+36 VLNADYENPNA
-45 DRLRKL
+45 LRKL
-51 AASIKDHTLHH
+51 AGAIKDHTLHH
-62 LDEYLAKAEQA
+62 LGTYLAKAEKSL
-73 MTSRGVKV
+73 TDRGVNV
-81 HFASTGEDACQTI
+81 HYAATDEDARQTI
-94 LTILQGHGVTRLTKS
+94 LSILRSHEVTRLTKS

-139 IQLDD
+139 IQLDGD
-144 DVPSHIV
+144 EPSHIV

-161 IAKTFMREGIAADY
+161 IARTFLREGIGGDY

-180 TITRRART
+180 TITHRARVH
-188 YLREKYML
+188 LREKYML
-196 AEAGITGA
+196 AQAGITGA
-204 NFVCCDS
+204 NFVCADT
-211 GRMLL
+211 GRLAL

-235 LVGIEKLIPREK
+235 LVGIEKVIPEEK

-269 EFISGPRSANQPD
+269 EFINGPRSPNQPD
-282 GPEHMHVVFLDNG
+282 GPDHMHVVFMDNG
-295 RSDVL
+295 RTDVL

-390 REGVHS
+390 REAVPSAG
-396 PAAIPMAPFATLA
+396 AIPMSPFATLA

-424 MNHLPIDVA
+424 MNHLPIEVA
-433 PIKPLQDWL
+433 PVKPLQEWL
-442 GQRTLPEFHGGD
+442 GQRTLPEWRGGD
-454 FRKWFKGH
+454 FRKWFKNR
-462 KTSKHPHN
+462 KN
-470 QSHET
+470 

>member
-1 MIGNQPIDL
+1 MIGTQPIDL
-10 YARAISDEKQHAVL
+10 YARKISDEKQTSVL
-24 DGASAGTYKRYQ
+24 DGSSKGTEKRYE
-36 VLHNDYPDP
+36 VLHKDYADP
-45 DRLRKL
+45 DSLRKL
-51 AASIKDHTLHH
+51 AGAIKDHTLHH
-62 LDEYLAKAEQA
+62 LGDYLAKAEAALTQ
-73 MTSRGVKV
+73 RGVKV
-81 HFASTGEDACQTI
+81 HFAATAKDARQEI
-94 LTILQGHGVTRLTKS
+94 LSILRGHGVTRLTKS

-139 IQLDD
+139 VQLDND
-144 DVPSHIV
+144 EPSHIV

-161 IAKTFMREGIAADY
+161 IARTFQREGIAADY

-180 TITRRART
+180 TITRRARVH
-188 YLREKYML
+188 LREKYML

-204 NFVCCDS
+204 NFVCADT
-211 GRMLL
+211 GRLTL

-235 LVGIEKLIPREK
+235 LVGIEKVIPREQ

-269 EFISGPRSANQPD
+269 EFINGPKSANQPD
-282 GPEHMHVVFLDNG
+282 GPEHMHVVFMDNG
-295 RSDVL
+295 RTDVL

-396 PAAIPMAPFATLA
+396 PAAVPMTPFSTLA

-424 MNHLPIDVA
+424 MNHLPIHVA

-442 GQRTLPEFHGGD
+442 GQRTLPESRGGD
-454 FRKWFKGH
+454 FRKWYKARKNG
-462 KTSKHPHN
+462 
-470 QSHET
+470 